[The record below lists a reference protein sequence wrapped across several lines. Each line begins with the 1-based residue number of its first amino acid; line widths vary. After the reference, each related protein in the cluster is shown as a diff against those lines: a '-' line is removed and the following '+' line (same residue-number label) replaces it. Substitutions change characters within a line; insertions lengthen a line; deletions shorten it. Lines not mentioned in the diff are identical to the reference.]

1 MKGKKITISFK
12 ATTKD
17 MEIYELLMAE
27 EEKSDVV
34 KEALRQYY
42 NLIKRNREG
51 DKNGN

>member
-17 MEIYELLMAE
+17 MEIYSMLMAE
-27 EEKSDVV
+27 EEKSEIV

-42 NLIKRNREG
+42 CLNK
-51 DKNGN
+51 KNK